1 MVNYERA
8 LQIESTESR
17 IIEFGLD
24 FVEKSK
30 IEVERKFWTK
40 KSQFYL

>member
-1 MVNYERA
+1 MKDIQNDF
-8 LQIESTESR
+8 TKSR

-30 IEVERKFWTK
+30 IEVERNFWTK
-40 KSQFYL
+40 IAILTKIN